1 MANAPAHIDEE
12 GVVRAGPTTVNKLL
26 AHREE
31 AIVHPAWPAETVDGH
46 VVVELLCR
54 EGILLRYLEEMEICV
69 ESELKSCVGGI
80 GWVVI
85 TVLFQLGWEG
95 VDSCGEAACPITS
108 NHHISRASSCEC
120 TCAGIHQR
128 KSIAVLL
135 HAQGH
140 SKPRTTVLIRAGFLD
155 HPHRSQVF
163 EQPSWEPVSRF
174 KQHDLDGEKPT

>member
-80 GWVVI
+80 GWVAV
-85 TVLFQLGWEG
+85 TVLSQVRWEG
-95 VDSCGEAACPITS
+95 VDSCCEAACPSTDQNIL
-108 NHHISRASSCEC
+108 
-120 TCAGIHQR
+120 
-128 KSIAVLL
+128 VMLL
-135 HAQGH
+135 LEL
-140 SKPRTTVLIRAGFLD
+140 R
-155 HPHRSQVF
+155 
-163 EQPSWEPVSRF
+163 
-174 KQHDLDGEKPT
+174 